1 MKFKKWN
8 IGSPAEQDVAL
19 LRTAGY
25 PYLLSTVLAAR
36 GITTPEAAAEFLE
49 RERQLTISPM
59 LMRDMDK
66 AVERIQRAI
75 ADGETI
81 AVFGDYD
88 VDGITSTVLLR
99 DYLKSCGVRC
109 LRHIPRRIE
118 DGYGLSKDAIA
129 SLREQGATLMI
140 TVDCGITGN
149 EEVAFANSIGLD
161 VVVTDHHECKETLPD
176 PPAGLPVS
184 LQASGGRGRGAEAG
198 AGPGRRKPGGRPL
211 CPVLHPGRHRHH
223 R

>member
-49 RERQLTISPM
+49 RERKLTISPM

-75 ADGETI
+75 ADGETV

-99 DYLKSCGVRC
+99 DYLKSCGVHC

-129 SLREQGATLMI
+129 SLRQQGATLMI
-140 TVDCGITGN
+140 TVDCGITGD
-149 EEVAFANSIGLD
+149 EEVAFANSIGMD
-161 VVVTDHHECKETLPD
+161 VVVTDHHECKETLD
-176 PPAGLPVS
+176 
-184 LQASGGRGRGAEAG
+184 
-198 AGPGRRKPGGRPL
+198 RKS
-211 CPVLHPGRHRHH
+211 VV
-223 R
+223 

>member
-8 IGSPAEQDVAL
+8 IGSPTEQDVAL

-88 VDGITSTVLLR
+88 VDIS
-99 DYLKSCGVRC
+99 
-109 LRHIPRRIE
+109 
-118 DGYGLSKDAIA
+118 
-129 SLREQGATLMI
+129 
-140 TVDCGITGN
+140 
-149 EEVAFANSIGLD
+149 
-161 VVVTDHHECKETLPD
+161 
-176 PPAGLPVS
+176 
-184 LQASGGRGRGAEAG
+184 
-198 AGPGRRKPGGRPL
+198 
-211 CPVLHPGRHRHH
+211 
-223 R
+223 